1 MGILQPPSTIG
12 NLSILDADLTALFCS
27 GQCPGDVILKM
38 YGLSLAM
45 RDAGV
50 PVIGG
55 FQSPME
61 KECLRLLLRGDQ
73 PIVVCPA
80 RGIEVCPGAT

>member
-1 MGILQPPSTIG
+1 MTHGLVNADSLLTIG
-12 NLSILDADLTALFCS
+12 NQSILDADLTALFCS
-27 GQCPGDVILKM
+27 GQFPGDVILKM
-38 YGLSLAM
+38 CDLARAM

-61 KECLRLLLRGDQ
+61 KECLRLFL
-73 PIVVCPA
+73 
-80 RGIEVCPGAT
+80 